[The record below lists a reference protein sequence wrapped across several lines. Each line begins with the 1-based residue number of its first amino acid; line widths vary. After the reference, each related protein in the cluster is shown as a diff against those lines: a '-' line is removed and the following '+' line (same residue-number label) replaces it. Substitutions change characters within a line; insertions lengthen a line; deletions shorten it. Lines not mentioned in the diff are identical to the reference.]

1 MPGVHPVLSSSIGR
15 PPTGDPLADSFEA
28 ARCARREMRQLP
40 TAHRRDKLHP
50 FRMAVVL
57 RIHHA
62 VPSQARAPESMKTR
76 TYPDPKPYPEKV
88 RLVILDLDAFLYP
101 YDRAYRKA
109 VLRAWRAV
117 EKEYGL
123 PIFRKK
129 TAKKLIEEAKEEAK
143 KNPDDALCQH
153 ITEMAERLEN
163 MGYPSASVIGM
174 LEAYCRSRRVARS
187 GVAEGGMKH
196 DRSLD
201 PLYLDPPYKDMIAMA
216 FNLRLLQDDREKKAG
231 LTRDE
236 LRGKILEGEKGVTRL
251 WNKHMGSRFIRPD
264 AGLVSKIQR
273 LTEAAIEV
281 AVLSHSFKQGEGQ
294 AMEKLEKLGLKGVIP
309 EHKIFGL
316 EEISPYKKGEQPE
329 VFEKTLA
336 AINNMRD
343 PADPIMPFETIM
355 AEDTIG
361 NLQGAKK
368 AGMQTVWV
376 PRGHKDMPDHH
387 PSQKLQKKLASVDHV
402 YATPYQFLDAL
413 DAAIRGSRAD
423 V

>member
-1 MPGVHPVLSSSIGR
+1 
-15 PPTGDPLADSFEA
+15 
-28 ARCARREMRQLP
+28 MRQLLRTP
-40 TAHRRDKLHP
+40 RRDPLRP
-50 FRMAVVL
+50 FRMAVGL

-62 VPSQARAPESMKTR
+62 VRNLRPVAPESMKTR
-76 TYPDPKPYPEKV
+76 TYPDPKPYPEEV

-129 TAKKLIEEAKEEAK
+129 TAQKLIAEAKEEAK

-163 MGYPSASVIGM
+163 MGYPSASVFGM
-174 LEAYCRSRRVARS
+174 LEVYRRSRRLARS
-187 GVAEGGMKH
+187 AVAEGSRTQDH
-196 DRSLD
+196 SLD
-201 PLYLDPPYKDMIAMA
+201 PPYLDPPYKDMIAMA
-216 FNLRLLQDDREKKAG
+216 LNLRLLQDHRSEKKAG
-231 LTRDE
+231 LARDE
-236 LRGKILEGEKGVTRL
+236 LRGKILEGEKGATRL
-251 WNKHMGSRFIRPD
+251 WNRHMGSGFIRPD
-264 AGLVSKIQR
+264 APLVSKIQQ
-273 LTEAAIEV
+273 LTGAGVEV

-316 EEISPYKKGEQPE
+316 EEISPYKKGKQPE

-336 AINNMRD
+336 AINKMRH
-343 PADPIMPFETIM
+343 PADPIKPSETIM

-376 PRGHKDMPDHH
+376 PRRHKDMPDHH
-387 PSQKLQKKLASVDHV
+387 PSQKLPKKLTSVDHV
-402 YATPYQFLDAL
+402 YATLHQFLDAL

-423 V
+423 VSGRS

>member
-1 MPGVHPVLSSSIGR
+1 
-15 PPTGDPLADSFEA
+15 
-28 ARCARREMRQLP
+28 
-40 TAHRRDKLHP
+40 
-50 FRMAVVL
+50 
-57 RIHHA
+57 
-62 VPSQARAPESMKTR
+62 MKTK

-101 YDRAYRKA
+101 YDKAYRKA
-109 VLRAWRAV
+109 VLRAWRSV

-129 TAKKLIEEAKEEAK
+129 IAQKLIEEAKEGAK
-143 KNPDDALCQH
+143 NNPDDALCRY
-153 ITEMAERLEN
+153 ISSMAERLEST
-163 MGYPSASVIGM
+163 GHPGASVIGM
-174 LEAYCRSRRVARS
+174 LEAYRRSRRVARS
-187 GVAEGGMKH
+187 GGVEEGMQH
-196 DRSLD
+196 DHSLD
-201 PLYLDPPYKDMIAMA
+201 PPYLDPPYKDMIAMA
-216 FNLRLLQDDREKKAG
+216 FNLRLLQDHRSEKKTG

-251 WNKHMGSRFIRPD
+251 WNKHMGSGFIQPD

-273 LTEAAIEV
+273 LTDAGVEV

-309 EHKIFGL
+309 EQKIFGL
-316 EEISPYKKGEQPE
+316 EEISPYKKGEDPE
-329 VFEKTLA
+329 VFEKVLA

-343 PADPIMPFETIM
+343 PADPIKPFETIM

-376 PRGHKDMPDHH
+376 PRGHKDVADH
-387 PSQKLQKKLASVDHV
+387 PSKKLQKKLASVDHI
-402 YATPYQFLDAL
+402 YATPHQFLDAL
-413 DAAIRGSRAD
+413 DAAIRASRKD
-423 V
+423 L